1 MLVAVRPGM
10 FIAISVIVMILMI
23 TISYRAAGLMC
34 LMVGRQLIMAVR
46 LAHERIMIMIP
57 CTRVIV

>member
-1 MLVAVRPGM
+1 M

>member
-10 FIAISVIVMILMI
+10 FMAISVIVMILMI
-23 TISYRAAGLMC
+23 TASCGAGLTR

-46 LAHERIMIMIP
+46 LAHKPIMIMIP
-57 CTRVIV
+57 CTRVMV